1 MKTLKLALA
10 GAWHVHTR
18 IFMPMVKKALGEAV
32 DWVSVYD
39 RDAVRGKEAAKLLS
53 CPFVSSYQE
62 ILDNPEIDLIVIE
75 AETCDHKEMILQAA
89 KAGKNVFCEKI
100 LAITTDD
107 ALEIKRAIEESGIKF
122 GVSHEAL
129 TVAPYMYTKKLLDEG
144 VLGISFPC
152 TSVVPTAWP
161 RKR

>member
-100 LAITTDD
+100 LDHH
-107 ALEIKRAIEESGIKF
+107 RRRF
-122 GVSHEAL
+122 GDQACHR
-129 TVAPYMYTKKLLDEG
+129 
-144 VLGISFPC
+144 
-152 TSVVPTAWP
+152 
-161 RKR
+161 RKRY